1 MADNP
6 SGPVGPDDHYRF
18 QDEPP
23 GPAGGGAP
31 RPKPPRPPE
40 RSRRPRPARQ
50 DRDAGKGAGSPSGG
64 APFPWLKPQPMTV
77 KNWIALAAILVP
89 LLGFAA
95 GMAIWQNQHRAWEQ
109 TVFGAAMDDYLAPT
123 VTAPPGTPPP
133 AFGKA
138 VMVDTAERK
147 LHYFQESLPDD
158 LRAATPAE
166 VTTVVQLRFTD
177 QEVGWY
183 VGGGRALKVTCNVTV
198 VDRASHVVLGT
209 ASFTGADPPL
219 VTSAHPGEDVR
230 GTLPV
235 KDIIDFL
242 KQLRKG

>member
-1 MADNP
+1 MADNS
-6 SGPVGPDDHYRF
+6 SGPVGPEDHYRL

-23 GPAGGGAP
+23 RPADGGGA

-40 RSRRPRPARQ
+40 RPRRPRSARQ
-50 DRDAGKGAGSPSGG
+50 DRDAGRGAGSPSGG

-77 KNWIALAAILVP
+77 KQWIVLAAVAVP
-89 LLGFAA
+89 VLAFIVA
-95 GMAIWQNQHRAWEQ
+95 MAVWQNQHRAWEQ
-109 TVFGAAMDDYLAPT
+109 TAFGAAMDDYLAPA
-123 VTAPPGTPPP
+123 VTAPPSAPRP

-138 VMVDTAERK
+138 VMVDANQRK
-147 LHYFQESLPDD
+147 LDYFQESLPDD

-166 VTTVVQLRFTD
+166 VATVVQLRYTD
-177 QEVGWY
+177 QEVGRY
-183 VGGGRALKVTCNVTV
+183 VGGGRALKVTLNVTV

-209 ASFTGADPPL
+209 ASFTGADPPQF
-219 VTSAHPGEDVR
+219 TSAHAGEDVR

-235 KDIIDFL
+235 ADIIGFL